1 MASLTY
7 FILMK
12 KYKKLY
18 EDAQAKLD
26 SVEEETKF
34 MLSENTEDRNVR
46 FVLGRILDIINY
58 KEDARG
64 KCYETRWDEY
74 DEDDEDIF

>member
-7 FILMK
+7 VLLMK

-18 EDAQAKLD
+18 EDAQERLD
-26 SVEEETKF
+26 SIEEETKF
-34 MLSENTEDRNVR
+34 MLSENTEDRNVQ
-46 FVLGRILDIINY
+46 FVLGRILDIISY
-58 KEDARG
+58 KEDACG

-74 DEDDEDIF
+74 EEDDEDVF